1 MKASAGCINVEVPF
15 PMAVMYPVAHNGE
28 IAAADSPLI
37 VISHGNGG
45 SHLGYR
51 TLADYLACH
60 GFVVAMPEHPRNNR
74 NNNELAGTAEN
85 LENRPRHLRLAVD
98 WMFASEQFGSRLRA
112 DTVAVIGHSLGGYT
126 ALALA
131 GGRPTAFGHETP
143 DNQPR
148 PISVEPDPRVKA
160 LVLLAPATAWFMNP
174 GALRG
179 VNVPILLWTAEHD
192 SWTPPFHGDL
202 VKAGVAARELVE
214 HRVAEGGGHFAFLS
228 PFPQAMRSPAF
239 APSQDPPGFDRT
251 QFHEELNA
259 GVLEFLRRQ
268 FNGATDPKSGNRAA
282 TLHPSANSET
292 Q

>member
-1 MKASAGCINVEVPF
+1 MKRVKASAGCINVEVPL

-51 TLADYLACH
+51 TLADYLARH

-85 LENRPRHLRLAVD
+85 LENRPRHLRRAID
-98 WMFASEQFGSRLRA
+98 WMFTSEQFGSRLRSNM
-112 DTVAVIGHSLGGYT
+112 VAIVGHSLGGFT

-131 GGRPTAFGHETP
+131 GGLPTAFGHETP

-160 LVLLAPATAWFMNP
+160 LVLLVPATAWFMNP

-179 VNVPILLWTAEHD
+179 VNVPILDRGTRLLDTAIPRRSGQSRSPRERVGR
-192 SWTPPFHGDL
+192 TPSRGRRRTFC
-202 VKAGVAARELVE
+202 
-214 HRVAEGGGHFAFLS
+214 
-228 PFPQAMRSPAF
+228 FPQSVSASDAKPGVRSVTGPAW
-239 APSQDPPGFDRT
+239 
-251 QFHEELNA
+251 L
-259 GVLEFLRRQ
+259 
-268 FNGATDPKSGNRAA
+268 
-282 TLHPSANSET
+282 
-292 Q
+292 